1 MVIGDAD
8 ITYTVDKVIIV
19 TATDPVTNVTREV
32 ARRHPPSF
40 RRPLEHAE
48 REGHAVLRM
57 EEGRREMGS
66 PTPLLST
73 LTTTTIDRQ
82 CLRQ

>member
-8 ITYTVDKVIIV
+8 ITYTDDKLIIV
-19 TATDPVTNVTREV
+19 TVTYSVTNGTRGV

-57 EEGRREMGS
+57 EEERGEMGS
-66 PTPLLST
+66 PTPHLST

-82 CLRQ
+82 CLL